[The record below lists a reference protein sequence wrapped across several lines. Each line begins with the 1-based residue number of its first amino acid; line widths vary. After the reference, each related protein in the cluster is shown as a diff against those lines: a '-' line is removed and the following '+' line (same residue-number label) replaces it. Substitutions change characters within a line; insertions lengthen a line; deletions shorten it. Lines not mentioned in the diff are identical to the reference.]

1 MINFMK
7 KAIELVNKRCEISDK
22 YHESNIK
29 SLRDYVSGLENRIE
43 RLEKG
48 SKYKNPLI

>member
-1 MINFMK
+1 MINFIK
-7 KAIELVNKRCEISDK
+7 ESVELVNKRCAISDK
-22 YHESNIK
+22 YHESNVK
-29 SLRDYVSGLENRIE
+29 SLRDYVSELENRIE